1 MFKVLLW
8 IILVVSILESMWD
21 SFFNATLPAG
31 SIPVIHNAGSGI
43 TPRLRWRHSPS
54 SVRLK
59 DCRRN
64 RRPLASWTIQTESAR
79 RFLSA
84 PLVGEQNGRDLK

>member
-43 TPRLRWRHSPS
+43 CATVALAALAIISAIEKLPQKSMPVARH
-54 SVRLK
+54 
-59 DCRRN
+59 DQ
-64 RRPLASWTIQTESAR
+64 AA
-79 RFLSA
+79 
-84 PLVGEQNGRDLK
+84 